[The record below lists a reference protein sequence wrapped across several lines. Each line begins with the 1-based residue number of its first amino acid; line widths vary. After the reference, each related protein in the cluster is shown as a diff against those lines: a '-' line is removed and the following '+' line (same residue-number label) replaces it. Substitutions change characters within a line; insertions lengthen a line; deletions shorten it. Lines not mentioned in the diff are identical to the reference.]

1 MSTLTKAQSKFEQTY
16 FRQSMS
22 GGKLIKDRLQE
33 YIENSESSINLTDRV
48 FAQER
53 NKELKSDKVIT
64 PRWHPLRYHL
74 QQQEFLSSTIRF
86 NIVPA
91 GRRSGKTECAKRR
104 LVRKAIT
111 NCKYAGARFIA
122 AAPTHL
128 QAKRIF
134 WADLKALVPKKLQLS
149 RPSESTLT
157 IFLVNGSEI
166 QVVGLD
172 EPARIEGMPIT
183 HILLDEYG
191 NMKPN
196 VWSEHIRAGLSDHKG
211 TADFIGVPEGR
222 NHYHDLYLMAQT
234 FDSNEWTIFEWPS
247 SDILDPNEI
256 ASAKSLLD
264 PITYQQE
271 YEAKFVSF
279 QGAAYYQF
287 SEENSNYP
295 LQYQPNLPLIFCFDF
310 NVSPGVAV
318 VCQEFAGN
326 YQYNGNSFSG
336 ESFTAVIDEVHI
348 PTNSTTPKVCNR
360 LIDKYGNHTEK
371 VICFG
376 DATGGAKGTAKV
388 AGSDWDL
395 VRRILNPI
403 FGHNF
408 RMDIPKANP
417 RERVRVNAVNSRL
430 KSMDN
435 SIRLR
440 IDSKNALNLVRDL
453 EGVRLKEETGE
464 LDKSDLKLTHL
475 SDALGYYI
483 VRKFPTTHRVTVVEQ
498 F

>member
-1 MSTLTKAQSKFEQTY
+1 MSVLTQAQSKFCKTY
-16 FRQSMS
+16 FGHSMS
-22 GGKLIKDRLQE
+22 DCKSVRELLEDYLS
-33 YIENSESSINLTDRV
+33 NPESSINLTDSR
-48 FAQER
+48 FSLER
-53 NKELKSDKVIT
+53 KKELKSEKVIT
-64 PRWHPLRYHL
+64 IRWHPLRHHSV
-74 QQQEFLSSTIRF
+74 QQDFLTSSTRF

-91 GRRSGKTECAKRR
+91 GRRSGKTEIGKRR

-111 NCKYAGARFIA
+111 NHKYSGARFIA
-122 AAPTHL
+122 SAPTHL

-134 WADLKALVPKKLQLS
+134 WADLKALVPKKLQII
-149 RPSESTLT
+149 RPSESLLT
-157 IFLVNGSEI
+157 IFLINGAEI

-172 EPARIEGMPIT
+172 VPARVEGPPIT

-196 VWSEHIRAGLSDHKG
+196 VWTEHIRAGLSDHKG

-222 NHYHDLYLMAQT
+222 NHYYDLYLYAQNA
-234 FDSNEWTIFEWPS
+234 DNEEWATFEWPS
-247 SDILDPNEI
+247 ADILDPNEI
-256 ASAKSLLD
+256 SSAKSLLD
-264 PITYQQE
+264 PVTYEQE

-279 QGAAYYQF
+279 QGPAYYQF
-287 SEENSNYP
+287 SSENSNSQ

-318 VCQEFAGN
+318 VCQEFSGN
-326 YQYNGNSFSG
+326 YQYNGSSFSG
-336 ESFTAVIDEVHI
+336 DDFTAVIGEIYI
-348 PTNSTTPKVCNR
+348 PNNSTTPKICNQ
-360 LIDKYGNHTEK
+360 LIDRYGEHRER

-376 DATGGAKGTAKV
+376 DATGGARGTAKV

-395 VRRILNPI
+395 VKRLLQPI

-417 RERVRVNAVNSRL
+417 RERVRLNAVNSRL

-440 IDSKNALNLVRDL
+440 VDSKSTPNLIRDF
-453 EGVRLKEETGE
+453 EGVRLRDETGE
-464 LDKSDLKLTHL
+464 IDKSDLRLTHL
-475 SDALGYYI
+475 TDAIGYYI
-483 VRKFPTTHRVTVVEQ
+483 SHKFPTTERVTIVEQ